1 MSSKNISSKKNTS
14 SPSEIAISAVHQPG
28 ETVLM
33 EDMPLRW
40 GHIRV
45 LIVSSME
52 QLIGAGVSATAGII
66 LPMMLL
72 AGYGGMSSFLQGVI
86 GSIALVGIAIG
97 AVVIGRLSDRQG
109 YLFYFRLCPVFI
121 TIGPLIAFLWPNPGT
136 LIAGLFICG
145 FGLGGGYT
153 LDTDYISELTP
164 KKWNLFFCGIAK
176 ATSAIG
182 FIAYAGAAWFML
194 SNGMAAKAWPYLLL
208 LISGLGIVTFLMRIP
223 FRNSPRWLLARGKTA
238 KAEAAARYFFG
249 NDVRVEPLPKVKAGK
264 PLPFRNMFRG
274 EMLKKVIYTGIP
286 WACEGVGVYG
296 VGIFLPILVTA
307 LGLDPTHA
315 TGIAGVVNSVG
326 LTTII
331 NCFILPG
338 FAVGLLILRRMN
350 HGRMLTWGFWGSSAG
365 LALLLAAYLLKW
377 PVWISVVAFMLFEMF
392 LNAGPHLVTF
402 ILPAEVYD
410 VANRGTGSGLA
421 SMLGKVGA
429 IAGVFF
435 MPVLLKAGGIVLVLA
450 VCIGVNILGAVISAW
465 LGPKVL
471 KG

>member
-1 MSSKNISSKKNTS
+1 M
-14 SPSEIAISAVHQPG
+14 
-28 ETVLM
+28 TVLM

-72 AGYGGMSSFLQGVI
+72 AGYDGMSSFLQGVI
-86 GSIALVGIAIG
+86 GSIALVGIALG

-109 YLFYFRLCPVFI
+109 YLFYFRLCPVLI
-121 TIGPLIAFLWPNPGT
+121 TVGPLIAFFWPNIGT

-176 ATSAIG
+176 ATSALG

-194 SNGMAAKAWPYLLL
+194 ADGMAAKAWPYLLL
-208 LISGLGIVTFLMRIP
+208 LISGLGFVTFLLRIP
-223 FRNSPRWLLARGKTA
+223 FRNSPRWLMARGETA

-249 NDVRVEPLPKVKAGK
+249 NDVRVEPLPKAKDGK
-264 PLPFRNMFRG
+264 PVAFRDLFRG
-274 EMLKKVIYTGIP
+274 EMLKKVVYTGIP

-296 VGIFLPILVTA
+296 VGVFLPILVMA

-315 TGIAGVVNSVG
+315 TGIAGVLNSVE

-338 FAVGLLILRRMN
+338 FLLGLLIVRRMS
-350 HGRMLTWGFWGSSAG
+350 HGRMLTWGFWGAAAG

-377 PVWISVVAFMLFEMF
+377 PVWISVIAFLLFEMF

-410 VANRGTGSGLA
+410 VANRGSGSGLA

-429 IAGVFF
+429 IVGVFF
-435 MPVLLKAGGIVLVLA
+435 MPVLLKAGGMVLVLA
-450 VCIGVNILGAVISAW
+450 VCIGVNVLGAVISAW
-465 LGPKVL
+465 LGPQVL
-471 KG
+471 RD